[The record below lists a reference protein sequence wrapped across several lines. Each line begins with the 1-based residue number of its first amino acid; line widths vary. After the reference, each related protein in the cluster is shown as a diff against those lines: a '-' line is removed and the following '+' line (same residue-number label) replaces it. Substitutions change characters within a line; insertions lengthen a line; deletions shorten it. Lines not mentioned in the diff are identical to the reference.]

1 MLEYQIFLEYW
12 PMILLGFWLTLKIV
26 LCAIALGIPL
36 GLFLALG
43 RRSNYILVSFLAT
56 SFIEL
61 FRNTPFII
69 QVFLFYYVLPFYG
82 LRLSAEYVGILAL
95 AAFGSAYFAEI
106 IRAGIDAIPKGQLES
121 ARAIGM
127 TDWQS
132 MKNIILPQTVKIVIP
147 PLTNQTLTLIK
158 ESAILSTITVHE
170 LTMTG
175 LMVQGETFRPFE
187 VFIMVALLYW
197 ALNETIATIM
207 RRIEKSYNRNRK
219 QSNKD
224 KYTFDITKSSGLSR

>member
-1 MLEYQIFLEYW
+1 MTI
-12 PMILLGFWLTLKIV
+12 KIV
-26 LCAIALGIPL
+26 LCAIALGMPL
-36 GLFLALG
+36 GLILALG
-43 RRSNYILVSFLAT
+43 RRSQNIFLQFIST
-56 SFIEL
+56 SFIEV

-127 TDWQS
+127 TDWQA
-132 MKNIILPQTVKIVIP
+132 MRYIILPQTISIIIP
-147 PLTNQTLTLIK
+147 PLTNQTLSLIK
-158 ESAILSTITVHE
+158 ESAILSTITVRE

-175 LMVQGETFRPFE
+175 IMVQGETFRPFE
-187 VFIMVALLYW
+187 AFIMIAILYW
-197 ALNETIATIM
+197 ALNETIATIL
-207 RRIEKSYNRNRK
+207 RKIERNYGLGQNSNSNFDNRNLIR
-219 QSNKD
+219 
-224 KYTFDITKSSGLSR
+224 

>member
-1 MLEYQIFLEYW
+1 MSLDYSIFINYGPQL
-12 PMILLGFWLTLKIV
+12 LLGFWMTIKIV
-26 LCAIALGIPL
+26 LCAIALGMPL
-36 GLFLALG
+36 GLILALG
-43 RRSNYILVSFLAT
+43 RRSQNIFLQFIST
-56 SFIEL
+56 SFIEV

-127 TDWQS
+127 TDWQA
-132 MKNIILPQTVKIVIP
+132 MRYIILPQTISIIIP
-147 PLTNQTLTLIK
+147 PLTNQTLSLIK
-158 ESAILSTITVHE
+158 ESAILSTITVRE

-175 LMVQGETFRPFE
+175 IMVQGETFRPFE
-187 VFIMVALLYW
+187 AFIMIAILYW
-197 ALNETIATIM
+197 VLNETIATIL
-207 RRIEKSYNRNRK
+207 RKIERNYGLGQNSNSNFDNRNLIR
-219 QSNKD
+219 
-224 KYTFDITKSSGLSR
+224 

>member
-1 MLEYQIFLEYW
+1 MLEYQIFFDYA
-12 PMILLGFWLTLKIV
+12 PMLLIGFWLTIKIV
-26 LCAIALGIPL
+26 VCSIALGIPL
-36 GLFLALG
+36 GLILALG
-43 RRSNYILVSFLAT
+43 RRSNFVILCFLST

-82 LRLSAEYVGILAL
+82 LKFSAELVGIFAL

-106 IRAGIDAIPKGQLES
+106 IRAGIDAVPKGQLES
-121 ARAIGM
+121 AKAIGM
-127 TDWQS
+127 SDWQA
-132 MKNIILPQTVKIVIP
+132 MKNIVLPQTLSIVIP
-147 PLTNQTLTLIK
+147 PLTSQALILIK

-207 RRIEKSYNRNRK
+207 RKFEKKIQKKRKTSSSRISNTNLGKN
-219 QSNKD
+219 QS
-224 KYTFDITKSSGLSR
+224 LR